1 MQVHPPHHAEIEVA
15 DEIAGKDEDISRVR
29 IGMINSIDEN
39 HLAIGGHYT
48 FGQGLSVAPLQAV
61 MGINAVV
68 MASNAIAAMQLGRLD
83 EVTTANVGTITG
95 GTATNV
101 VPALITIT
109 GECRSLDRRRVEQL
123 KIDMD
128 EAMRGA
134 ADAAGGRVT
143 VEWTLEYE
151 SFALGADMVLKGE
164 AELTLPR
171 LLAVLSGESDE
182 GLQHIPGMMWREEG
196 ATKEGPPHRQLT
208 GAELDA
214 LQELASV
221 GCGQAITALGK
232 LAGRRFDMDVPE
244 AWVGAEPGAIA
255 SFLGGL
261 GGDLVAV
268 GVKLEGRLTGDLL
281 LALPETD
288 ADGLARMLGFPP
300 GPEGWTGMAESAL
313 MESGNIV
320 GSAFVSAV
328 AALVK
333 ERLLLSV
340 PTFARGSGRA
350 CVERLVAHAG
360 SIAIATRFS
369 AWAEDTGQALE
380 GLILVMP
387 EPERIAKL
395 LSHLDLR

>member
-1 MQVHPPHHAEIEVA
+1 MSH
-15 DEIAGKDEDISRVR
+15 R
-29 IGMINSIDEN
+29 
-39 HLAIGGHYT
+39 
-48 FGQGLSVAPLQAV
+48 FG
-61 MGINAVV
+61 
-68 MASNAIAAMQLGRLD
+68 
-83 EVTTANVGTITG
+83 
-95 GTATNV
+95 
-101 VPALITIT
+101 
-109 GECRSLDRRRVEQL
+109 
-123 KIDMD
+123 
-128 EAMRGA
+128 
-134 ADAAGGRVT
+134 
-143 VEWTLEYE
+143 
-151 SFALGADMVLKGE
+151 
-164 AELTLPR
+164 PR
-171 LLAVLSGESDE
+171 
-182 GLQHIPGMMWREEG
+182 
-196 ATKEGPPHRQLT
+196 
-208 GAELDA
+208 ELDA

-232 LAGRRFDMDVPE
+232 LAHRRFDMDVPE

-300 GPEGWTGMAESAL
+300 GADGWTGMAESAL

-350 CVERLVAHAG
+350 CVERLVSHAG

-387 EPERIAKL
+387 EPDRIAKL